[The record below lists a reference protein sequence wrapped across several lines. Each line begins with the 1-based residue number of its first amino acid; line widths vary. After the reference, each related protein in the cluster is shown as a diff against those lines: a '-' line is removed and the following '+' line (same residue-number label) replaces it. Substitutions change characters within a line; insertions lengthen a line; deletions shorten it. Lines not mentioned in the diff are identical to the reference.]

1 MLVETSNGELLD
13 KISILELKLM
23 KLTDPVQ
30 LKNIEEE
37 RGLLLLAAKSFW
49 HKPDIYDFYMQLMK
63 VNEKLWGIEDAIRVK
78 ESKKEFDTEFIELAR
93 SVYFTNDE
101 RSAIKRAINN
111 HTGSCLVEEK
121 LYAKY

>member
-13 KISILELKLM
+13 KLSILELKLT
-23 KLTDPVQ
+23 KLTDPNQ
-30 LKNIEEE
+30 LKNIEKE
-37 RGLLLLAAKSFW
+37 RNLLLETAKPFW

-63 VNEKLWGIEDAIRVK
+63 VNEKLWNIEDDIRAK
-78 ESKKEFDTEFIELAR
+78 ESKKEFDQEFIELAR

-111 HTGSCLVEEK
+111 HTGSRLVEEK